1 MYMKHFDSHP
11 NEEFRNEA
19 WVYSSDVLF
28 VQCVPN
34 IRQTHA
40 HKVKDSGFPPCKE
53 CGNRFPGNVKT
64 LWTTLDDLHVYAWLN
79 KQHCTKTHLLKI
91 KQKTQTHNHIDH
103 NYITIVIA
111 ATKYA
116 EPRSCFNHIDH
127 NYVTIVIAAT
137 KYTEPR
143 SCFKGHV

>member
-1 MYMKHFDSHP
+1 MYKSPFVK
-11 NEEFRNEA
+11 NE
-19 WVYSSDVLF
+19 
-28 VQCVPN
+28 
-34 IRQTHA
+34 T
-40 HKVKDSGFPPCKE
+40 
-53 CGNRFPGNVKT
+53 
-64 LWTTLDDLHVYAWLN
+64 
-79 KQHCTKTHLLKI
+79 
-91 KQKTQTHNHIDH
+91 KTQTHNHIDH

-143 SCFKGHV
+143 SCIIMKNHLQTKRTIFQIH